1 MIKRHLFHKCIHF
14 ISSVALHWLTLE
26 FLSSQESDLIVAES
40 TETHCPELNIIVESN
55 KFKC

>member
-14 ISSVALHWLTLE
+14 VGSVALHWLTLK

-55 KFKC
+55 